1 MSRPGQEGEQGTHGQ
16 ARPDGLPAP
25 PTQTRPSLLPA
36 VTTKAL
42 LTHALG
48 STPCSIPG
56 CVRGASGAEP
66 HWSPAS
72 SRQGEGAGERCAGA
86 LVGAL
91 EPPY

>member
-72 SRQGEGAGERCAGA
+72 SSQGEGAGERCAGA